1 MLRLLID
8 RRSELLPE
16 IELLA
21 RNVVGEFESARL
33 VEDVE
38 RAFLDLGME
47 ELGARSGRTIVGYVE
62 PTEAAWEMLNEAL
75 QPFLD
80 DLKRSIELEFE
91 AQAIAR
97 CQAIV
102 LGLYRADAESSSDHV
117 LEWAPDFPLEGAG
130 DAVRV
135 LEHESRKFHR
145 KRWSLPAAFLDQVPN
160 WARYFHPSRAGA
172 RTRR

>member
-1 MLRLLID
+1 MPRSRTRTAKCRETKGSKKPGKQPASALERLRAEESARVLHLLIG

-21 RNVVGEFESARL
+21 RDVVCEFQPARL
-33 VEDVE
+33 VENVE

-62 PTEAAWEMLNEAL
+62 PTEA
-75 QPFLD
+75 
-80 DLKRSIELEFE
+80 IELEFE

-135 LEHESRKFHR
+135 LEHES
-145 KRWSLPAAFLDQVPN
+145 
-160 WARYFHPSRAGA
+160 
-172 RTRR
+172 